1 MPPARARRNRPR
13 DALVGLCP
21 LPFEVA
27 LTCAAVARYAAAPA
41 LRHTSTVVVVEQPTP
56 PREANHCAG
65 EPSMEPWDRS
75 PVLGVLMDT
84 DDVLALSVGAVLVIL
99 LVLIGF
105 RTYRHGSPGAGLL
118 VSLAVALM
126 VAFLLLGEEAL

>member
-1 MPPARARRNRPR
+1 M
-13 DALVGLCP
+13 
-21 LPFEVA
+21 
-27 LTCAAVARYAAAPA
+27 
-41 LRHTSTVVVVEQPTP
+41 RHTSAVVVVEQPTP

>member
-1 MPPARARRNRPR
+1 
-13 DALVGLCP
+13 
-21 LPFEVA
+21 
-27 LTCAAVARYAAAPA
+27 
-41 LRHTSTVVVVEQPTP
+41 
-56 PREANHCAG
+56 
-65 EPSMEPWDRS
+65 
-75 PVLGVLMDT
+75 MDT

-105 RTYRHGSPGAGLL
+105 RTYRHGSPGVGLL

>member
-1 MPPARARRNRPR
+1 
-13 DALVGLCP
+13 
-21 LPFEVA
+21 
-27 LTCAAVARYAAAPA
+27 
-41 LRHTSTVVVVEQPTP
+41 
-56 PREANHCAG
+56 
-65 EPSMEPWDRS
+65 MEPWDRS
-75 PVLGVLMDT
+75 PVLGVFMDT

-105 RTYRHGSPGAGLL
+105 RTYRHGSPGVGLL